1 VKLPCLCAAALI
13 LSACGYI
20 GEPMNPLL
28 NIPMRVIDLA
38 AVQRGSVIIYQF
50 TLPALTTEGK
60 KAEIGKVEIRIGP
73 SGPPPFNQSEWEK
86 GSTRMDVPTAG
97 DVLHIRSEIPA
108 APWVGKD
115 VAVGVKVYS
124 PKNRAAD
131 WSNLVSLS
139 VLAPLAKPAGV
150 EAVATAA
157 GVRVSWQG
165 PAGQYRVFRRGEQDK
180 EFALMAT
187 VEANEWVDTAAE
199 YNKKYEY
206 TVQALKKT
214 GNGDVE
220 SDLSENIALTPID
233 TFPPAVPSGLNAIVG
248 TAGIEL
254 VWDRDTEPD
263 LAGYRLYRALEDGKL
278 EKIADIA
285 DAPSYS
291 DRKLETG
298 KRYRYA
304 VSAVDKLGNESQL
317 SEPVEAIAP

>member
-1 VKLPCLCAAALI
+1 
-13 LSACGYI
+13 
-20 GEPMNPLL
+20 MNPLL
-28 NIPMRVIDLA
+28 NIPMRVTDMA
-38 AVQRGSVIIYQF
+38 AVQRGAAIIYQL

-60 KAEIGKVEIRIGP
+60 KAEIGRVEIRIGP
-73 SGPPPFNQSEWEK
+73 SGPAPFNQSEWEK
-86 GSTRMDVPTAG
+86 GSTRFDVATPG
-97 DVLHIRSEIPA
+97 DVLHIRNEIPA

-115 VAVGVKVYS
+115 VALGVKVYS
-124 PKNRAAD
+124 PKNRQAG

-139 VLAPLAKPAGV
+139 VLQPLAKPSAV
-150 EAVATAA
+150 EAIAVAE
-157 GVRVSWQG
+157 GVRVNWKG

-187 VEANEWVDTAAE
+187 VEANEWLDTATE

-206 TVQALKKT
+206 TVQALQKT
-214 GNGDVE
+214 GKGDVE
-220 SDLSENIALTPID
+220 SDLSETAAVTPID
-233 TFPPAVPSGLNAIVG
+233 IFPPAVPAGLSAIVG
-248 TAGIEL
+248 TQGIEL

-263 LAGYRLYRALEDGKL
+263 LAGYRLYRAVESGKL

-291 DRKLETG
+291 DRKLEAG

-304 VSAVDKLGNESQL
+304 ISAVDKLGNESKL